1 MTGLSAGIDME
12 NFIILDEEQKLAF
25 FRAFAKMA
33 SVDGKLDESEESFIK
48 GVAISLGISVEKSG
62 TALAN
67 LDEDKIVEDVAKI
80 NNRSVALELIKELC
94 MLAHADEKLSDE
106 EVVFIGKVGLAM
118 GVELE
123 KIEQISN
130 WVIDRLILLDQ
141 EKIIFEKI

>member
-80 NNRSVALELIKELC
+80 NDRSVALELIKELC